1 MTLLYSILAFLGGA
15 FFPVQTA
22 INAQLGRFLGGA
34 LPATIVSFLV
44 GTIALALL
52 YLVTARS
59 SVDLSELRRIPPYLF
74 VGGLLG
80 AAFLG
85 LSVFLIPRIG
95 AGALLCLAVAGQ
107 IATSMIVD
115 YFGLFGLP
123 VREPSLP
130 RLAGAALMVI
140 GVILVRFR

>member
-1 MTLLYSILAFLGGA
+1 MILVFSVLAFLGGA
-15 FFPVQTA
+15 LFPVQTA
-22 INAQLGRFLGGA
+22 ISAQLGRSIGGA
-34 LPATIVSFLV
+34 LPATIVSFSV
-44 GTIALALL
+44 GTIALGLI
-52 YLVTARS
+52 YLVTSRAPL
-59 SVDLSELRRIPPYLF
+59 DLAELRRIPPYLF

-107 IATSMIVD
+107 IATSMTID

-123 VREPSLP
+123 VREPSLA
-130 RLAGAALMVI
+130 RLAGAALVVI

>member
-1 MTLLYSILAFLGGA
+1 MTLLYSALAFLGGLL
-15 FFPVQTA
+15 FPVQTA
-22 INAQLGRFLGGA
+22 INAQLGRYLGGA

-44 GTIALALL
+44 GTIALGLL
-52 YLVTARS
+52 YLVTSR
-59 SVDLSELRRIPPYLF
+59 VPLDLAELRRIPPHLF

-85 LSVFLIPRIG
+85 LSVFLIARIG

-107 IATSMIVD
+107 IATSIVLD

-123 VREPSLP
+123 VREPSVA
-130 RLAGAALMVI
+130 RLAGAALVVI

>member
-1 MTLLYSILAFLGGA
+1 MTLLYSVLAFLGGA

-22 INAQLGRFLGGA
+22 INAQLGRFIGGA

-44 GTIALALL
+44 GTVALGLL
-52 YLVTARS
+52 YLVTSRAP
-59 SVDLSELRRIPPYLF
+59 VDLAELRRIPPYLF

-95 AGALLCLAVAGQ
+95 AGALLCVAVAGQ
-107 IATSMIVD
+107 IATSIVVD
-115 YFGLFGLP
+115 YSGSSACRSASPL
-123 VREPSLP
+123 SLGWRA
-130 RLAGAALMVI
+130 RLWW
-140 GVILVRFR
+140 